1 MLVTANHIMKGA
13 NMEPNLEEMDD
24 YNKPLKPS
32 KLKWIMIA
40 FGIAIAVYIGY
51 VLLMEN
57 YS

>member
-1 MLVTANHIMKGA
+1 
-13 NMEPNLEEMDD
+13 MEPNLEQMDD